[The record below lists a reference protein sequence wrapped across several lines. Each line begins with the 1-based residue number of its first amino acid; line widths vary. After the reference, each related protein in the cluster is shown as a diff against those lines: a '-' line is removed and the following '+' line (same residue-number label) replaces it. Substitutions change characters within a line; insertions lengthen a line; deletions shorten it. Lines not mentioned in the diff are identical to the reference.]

1 MGEDCLVLFYS
12 WSGNTRR
19 VAQII
24 AQQTHGDLLELRPRH
39 PYPEE
44 YSMTVKRARG
54 EIQKKNHPELC
65 PLELDVANYKT
76 LFVGT
81 PNWCGTVAP
90 PVVSFLKEF
99 MPTEKNIIPFCTHG
113 GGGGGDIAKRI
124 AHFCIGCDVFPLLT
138 LRDNGGADAEKAV
151 ERWLDQVKH
160 TAALWYH
167 ERQLREGE
175 PYAE

>member
-19 VAQII
+19 VAQMI

-54 EIQKKNHPELC
+54 EIQKKNYPELC

-99 MPTEKNIIPFCTHG
+99 MPTEKISF
-113 GGGGGDIAKRI
+113 
-124 AHFCIGCDVFPLLT
+124 HFAPMAAAEAEILPSALPITAL
-138 LRDNGGADAEKAV
+138 GAMSFLCWRCGMTAE
-151 ERWLDQVKH
+151 RMQR
-160 TAALWYH
+160 
-167 ERQLREGE
+167 RQ
-175 PYAE
+175 